1 MRRLVER
8 GGSEVE
14 LYQHLGFPD
23 GFTDGDWLLAMEG
36 SPPMELQYLRYGPPE
51 CEVVLKGGRVLG
63 HPHEVPARELD
74 RVEWDG
80 VARPRT
86 LHEYRAHVQRLAP
99 SIPAR
104 SPLGQALRALRPAD
118 LPNRARGR
126 GRLVDWWALSRES
139 HHGDLAPTLE
149 RALARLGD
157 VGSLRVAAELV
168 GPGFAR
174 RALVRSGHWPP
185 SRLGVTRDRIA
196 AALPTGYPDRYSVHA
211 RLTGEYLGPLYH
223 VRPIEGPDL
232 REEERFAEEDRATS
246 WPLLASGYSITGDGE
261 IVRRARAGWVR
272 LGAAIGGLLIRPPRA
287 ERRRP
292 T

>member
-36 SPPMELQYLRYGPPE
+36 SPPMEIQYLRYGPPE

-63 HPHEVPARELD
+63 HPHEVSAGELD
-74 RVEWDG
+74 RAAWDG

-86 LHEYRAHVQRLAP
+86 FHEYRTHVQRLAP

-104 SPLGQALRALRPAD
+104 SPLGQALRALRPTD
-118 LPNRARGR
+118 LRDRGPGW
-126 GRLVDWWALSRES
+126 GRLVDWWALSRE
-139 HHGDLAPTLE
+139 HDRGDLAPTLD
-149 RALARLGD
+149 RALARLGPL
-157 VGSLRVAAELV
+157 GSLRLAAELV

-174 RALVRSGHWPP
+174 RALVTSRHWPS

-211 RLTGEYLGPLYH
+211 RLTGEYLGPVYH
-223 VRPIEGPDL
+223 VRPLEGPDL
-232 REEERFAEEDRATS
+232 REEEHFAEEDRATS

-261 IVRRARAGWVR
+261 IVRRDRARWLR
-272 LGAAIGGLLIRPPRA
+272 LGPAIGGLVIRPPRS
-287 ERRRP
+287 ERRQAR
-292 T
+292 